1 MLGVDG
7 FVLVPDGFVADLDLV
22 LDVSGPDLSVKEAA
36 MDAEAFVVS
45 KDRPGVVWEV
55 WTKLS

>member
-1 MLGVDG
+1 VLGVDG

-36 MDAEAFVVS
+36 MDAEAAAESIQICAEPRFG
-45 KDRPGVVWEV
+45 KRR
-55 WTKLS
+55 